1 MTNTLYTSAGYGRL
15 RILHWKCSGL
25 SDVNEVETLNDGH
38 DCSFR
43 RKSGWDVSLRRKMGL
58 LLSTSI
64 KDLLDGTTWYPD
76 SKKIFVC
83 LQSLWVVALL
93 SSSRWST
100 HDIRVGVKRH
110 FSSLVLWLK
119 HTLLMPGAPL
129 SLELFFYE
137 PIILLPQDFHLIPN
151 SSFSSLRR
159 CNPPKCRLSNFKD
172 PITFLAQI
180 TSKFKLWQKQW
191 SKWIVFA
198 DGTNMFYLP
207 SQLLTAFSPW
217 MAWSRKDYEGLWRT
231 MKDYEIARK
240 WCYKICGFHQA
251 SRPFQAELS
260 RLGCSSSALTVR
272 VVLFFVPEGKKRL
285 LQCC

>member
-1 MTNTLYTSAGYGRL
+1 MQKWTSVSNLVRLPWGSWKTISCKFFQITKIHEPMTNTLYTSAGYGRL

-38 DCSFR
+38 NCSLR

-64 KDLLDGTTWYPD
+64 KNLLDGTTWYPD

-93 SSSRWST
+93 SSSHWST

-129 SLELFFYE
+129 IKRNGIML
-137 PIILLPQDFHLIPN
+137 
-151 SSFSSLRR
+151 SS
-159 CNPPKCRLSNFKD
+159 
-172 PITFLAQI
+172 
-180 TSKFKLWQKQW
+180 
-191 SKWIVFA
+191 
-198 DGTNMFYLP
+198 
-207 SQLLTAFSPW
+207 
-217 MAWSRKDYEGLWRT
+217 
-231 MKDYEIARK
+231 
-240 WCYKICGFHQA
+240 
-251 SRPFQAELS
+251 
-260 RLGCSSSALTVR
+260 
-272 VVLFFVPEGKKRL
+272 
-285 LQCC
+285 

>member
-38 DCSFR
+38 DCSLR

-76 SKKIFVC
+76 SKKMFVC

-93 SSSRWST
+93 SSSHWST

-119 HTLLMPGAPL
+119 HTAHPFDARGSINQKKWNHVKPWTILLWTNHSASARFP
-129 SLELFFYE
+129 SHSQLFF
-137 PIILLPQDFHLIPN
+137 Q
-151 SSFSSLRR
+151 
-159 CNPPKCRLSNFKD
+159 
-172 PITFLAQI
+172 
-180 TSKFKLWQKQW
+180 
-191 SKWIVFA
+191 
-198 DGTNMFYLP
+198 
-207 SQLLTAFSPW
+207 
-217 MAWSRKDYEGLWRT
+217 
-231 MKDYEIARK
+231 
-240 WCYKICGFHQA
+240 
-251 SRPFQAELS
+251 
-260 RLGCSSSALTVR
+260 
-272 VVLFFVPEGKKRL
+272 
-285 LQCC
+285 

>member
-1 MTNTLYTSAGYGRL
+1 MSCKFFQITKIHEPMTNTLYTSAGYGRL

-38 DCSFR
+38 NCSLR

-129 SLELFFYE
+129 IKRNGIMLSLLSLELFYE

-151 SSFSSLRR
+151 SSS
-159 CNPPKCRLSNFKD
+159 KCRLSNFKD

-180 TSKFKLWQKQW
+180 TQSSNFGKNSDPNGLSSPTEQTCF
-191 SKWIVFA
+191 
-198 DGTNMFYLP
+198 TCLP
-207 SQLLTAFSPW
+207 NFWRLSHPEWHEVGRT
-217 MAWSRKDYEGLWRT
+217 MKDYEGLWN
-231 MKDYEIARK
+231 
-240 WCYKICGFHQA
+240 C
-251 SRPFQAELS
+251 
-260 RLGCSSSALTVR
+260 
-272 VVLFFVPEGKKRL
+272 
-285 LQCC
+285 